1 MSGQPLRRTGDATVF
16 RQQYL
21 ANLGL
26 RAKIDD
32 KNLQANKTYKRTG
45 QLPVELTD
53 YRTLSEKYADVE
65 RIKND
70 MRMKLLTI
78 TDGINAQE
86 IISRLDGDTIIFMSQ
101 NWSPIYEAMKKMYGM
116 GVLADIFIDYLDRYI
131 DKYQQ
136 NRGVENN
143 LQQQNMMNDLVFNTQ
158 AILAQMPSAGEI
170 RNLNL
175 AIIRGN
181 LFNKRKQE
189 QMSQLLNY
197 VMRQNEE
204 LERLVRESER
214 IENAINKEEIQEL
227 ISDAFQNLP
236 KKDDIREFME
246 GLVRPIDIENKDK
259 MSQLASDIQATFEV
273 AQMNN
278 NDITVIRQ
286 LINEYA
292 GQKTGGAKEKA
303 EAGGDEM
310 VGIAP
315 EDLEDEPI
323 QAQAFAVGGGE
334 NENIMSIQD
343 INTGLK
349 TQLHPYVTR
358 LKNDTVAY
366 YTGLDELDP
375 QYAEVKGL
383 YDVFINN
390 IKKKA
395 SDGSATAN
403 KLSVADLRALLKN
416 ANTRRLMTIVY
427 PEPVAGKGIRG
438 GSIYKPQKRYD
449 VISKDEIDNT
459 KGIKSS
465 PKFVPFG
472 RFIIHKNQLDKDI
485 VSIRRPAGSSVGN
498 LPASRVSRKLGGML
512 RKIIG
517 GGVPSFDELNSL
529 DDEEKAFLHKVA
541 KETRIDDKISI
552 PTPQKDE
559 EEKLINEFEILRG
572 QIVAG
577 NDNAELLRK
586 FRIALVKMGNKG
598 LIPKAQMKELLI
610 DIATI

>member
-1 MSGQPLRRTGDATVF
+1 
-16 RQQYL
+16 
-21 ANLGL
+21 
-26 RAKIDD
+26 
-32 KNLQANKTYKRTG
+32 
-45 QLPVELTD
+45 
-53 YRTLSEKYADVE
+53 
-65 RIKND
+65 
-70 MRMKLLTI
+70 
-78 TDGINAQE
+78 
-86 IISRLDGDTIIFMSQ
+86 
-101 NWSPIYEAMKKMYGM
+101 
-116 GVLADIFIDYLDRYI
+116 
-131 DKYQQ
+131 
-136 NRGVENN
+136 
-143 LQQQNMMNDLVFNTQ
+143 
-158 AILAQMPSAGEI
+158 
-170 RNLNL
+170 
-175 AIIRGN
+175 
-181 LFNKRKQE
+181 
-189 QMSQLLNY
+189 
-197 VMRQNEE
+197 
-204 LERLVRESER
+204 
-214 IENAINKEEIQEL
+214 
-227 ISDAFQNLP
+227 
-236 KKDDIREFME
+236 
-246 GLVRPIDIENKDK
+246 
-259 MSQLASDIQATFEV
+259 
-273 AQMNN
+273 MNN
-278 NDITVIRQ
+278 NDILVIRQ
-286 LINEYA
+286 LVDEYV

-303 EAGGDEM
+303 EAGGGEM
-310 VGIAP
+310 VGIDP
-315 EDLEDEPI
+315 EDIEDEPI
-323 QAQAFAVGGGE
+323 EAQAVVVGGDE
-334 NENIMSIQD
+334 NENIISIQD

-358 LKNDTVAY
+358 LKNDAVAY

-375 QYAEVKGL
+375 QYDEVKGL
-383 YDVFINN
+383 YNVLVNN

-416 ANTRRLMTIVY
+416 PNTRRLMTIIYGGAV
-427 PEPVAGKGIRG
+427 GKGIRG
-438 GSIYKPQKRYD
+438 GSVFKPPKRYD
-449 VISKDEIDNT
+449 VISKNEIDNT

-577 NDNAELLRK
+577 NDNAELIKK

-610 DIATI
+610 DIATL

>member
-1 MSGQPLRRTGDATVF
+1 MSGQPLRRTGDASVF

-53 YRTLSEKYADVE
+53 YRTLSEKYADIE

-86 IISRLDGDTIIFMSQ
+86 IISRLDDNTIIFMSQ
-101 NWSPIYEAMKKMYGM
+101 NWSPISDAMKKMYGM

-131 DKYQQ
+131 TKFQQ
-136 NRGVENN
+136 NRGVEDN

-158 AILAQMPSAGEI
+158 AILSQMPSAGEI

-189 QMSQLLNY
+189 QITQLLNY
-197 VMRQNEE
+197 VVGQNAE
-204 LERLVRESER
+204 LEMLVRESEK

-236 KKDDIREFME
+236 KKDDIREYME
-246 GLVRPIDIENKDK
+246 NLVRPIDIENREK
-259 MSQLASDIQATFEV
+259 MSQIADDIQATFEV

-278 NDITVIRQ
+278 NDILVIRQ
-286 LINEYA
+286 LIDEYA
-292 GQKTGGAKEKA
+292 GQKTGGAKA
-303 EAGGDEM
+303 EAGGGAGDEM
-310 VGIAP
+310 VDVDPA
-315 EDLEDEPI
+315 DLI
-323 QAQAFAVGGGE
+323 QEAQAVVVGE
-334 NENIMSIQD
+334 NNPNILSVQQ
-343 INTGLK
+343 INTGTK
-349 TQLHPYVTR
+349 SQLHPYVTQ
-358 LKNDTVAY
+358 LKKDAVAY
-366 YTGLDELDP
+366 YTGLDDLSPE
-375 QYAEVKGL
+375 YAEVKGL
-383 YDVFINN
+383 YDVLVNN

-403 KLSVADLRALLKN
+403 KMSVADLQALLKN
-416 ANTRRLMTIVY
+416 GNTRRLMTIIYGGAV
-427 PEPVAGKGIRG
+427 GKGIRG
-438 GSIYKPQKRYD
+438 GSVYKTPKRYD
-449 VISKDEIDNT
+449 VISKSDIDNT
-459 KGIKSS
+459 KGIKAS

-485 VSIRRPAGSSVGN
+485 VSIRRPAGSSVGT

-559 EEKLINEFEILRG
+559 EDKLINEFEILRG

-577 NDNAELLRK
+577 NDNAELIKK

-610 DIATI
+610 DIATL